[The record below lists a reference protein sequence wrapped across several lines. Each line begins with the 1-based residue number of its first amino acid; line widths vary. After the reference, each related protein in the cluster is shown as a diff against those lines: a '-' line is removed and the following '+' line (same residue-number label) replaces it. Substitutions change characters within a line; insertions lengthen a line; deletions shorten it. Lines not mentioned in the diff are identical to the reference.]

1 MDRTVAEADGR
12 VSIELEELSR
22 VEVTLVAGDVLVS
35 ATPGPSRVDVE
46 WLGGPE
52 LLVSEEAGVL
62 VVRHDSW
69 PRPGGGGL
77 PRALVAVQ
85 CPPGASVQSNTV
97 NASTVVAGMAG
108 QLRTASVSG
117 PVTLSYVGGDVRA
130 RTVSAPVE
138 MEGVSGRLH
147 VATVSGTVELAGGC
161 LADLR
166 ASSASGD
173 LFLDL
178 ELLPSGTCRCSTVSG
193 DLALRVPEEVG
204 ADVEACSVSGRLDVG
219 GRPVRRGGRG
229 MYAQI
234 GETAVDRP
242 RIMLRTVSGR
252 MTVLP
257 RRTGRNPGGVRT
269 PAVLA

>member
-1 MDRTVAEADGR
+1 MDRTVTEADGR
-12 VSIELEELSR
+12 VSIELEDLAR
-22 VEVTLVAGDVLVS
+22 VEVSLVGGDVLVS
-35 ATPGPSRVDVE
+35 ATPGPSRVEVQ

-52 LLVSEEAGVL
+52 LRVVQEDGVL
-62 VVRHDSW
+62 VVRHEARPW
-69 PRPGGGGL
+69 PGRRGV
-77 PRALVAVQ
+77 PRAVVAVQ
-85 CPPGASVQSNTV
+85 CPPGTSIQSSTV

-108 QLRTASVSG
+108 QVRAASVSG
-117 PVTLSYVGGDVRA
+117 PVTLSYVGGDVTA

-138 MEGVSGRLH
+138 MEGVSGRLQ

-166 ASSASGD
+166 ASSTSGD

-204 ADVEACSVSGRLDVG
+204 ADVEACSVSGRLNVG
-219 GRPVRRGGRG
+219 GKPVRRGGRG
-229 MYAQI
+229 MSARI
-234 GETAVDRP
+234 GGAAADRP

-257 RRTGRNPGGVRT
+257 RPSVPDAGGARI

>member
-1 MDRTVAEADGR
+1 MERTVTEADGR
-12 VSIELEELSR
+12 VSIELEDLAR
-22 VEVTLVAGDVLVS
+22 VEVSLVAGDVLVS
-35 ATPGPSRVDVE
+35 ATPGPSRVEVE

-52 LLVSEEAGVL
+52 LRVSQDGGVL
-62 VVRHDSW
+62 VVRHEAW
-69 PRPGGGGL
+69 RGGGL
-77 PRALVAVQ
+77 PRAVVAVQ
-85 CPPGASVQSNTV
+85 CPPGASVQASTV

-108 QLRTASVSG
+108 QVRTATVSG

-138 MEGVSGRLH
+138 MEGVSGRLE

-219 GRPVRRGGRG
+219 GRPVRRGGKG
-229 MYAQI
+229 MYARI
-234 GETAVDRP
+234 GDTATERP
-242 RIMLRTVSGR
+242 RIKLRTVSGR

-257 RRTGRNPGGVRT
+257 RRPVGDTGAART